1 MAESYEPVILMRL
14 EKLAISKKE
23 KVVTLNHAPAE
34 PISVRRLMVVVLMRP
49 LRMFLE
55 PMVLFTDLFLVL
67 EYSMFFLYFEA
78 YPFIF
83 KGMSTFIHVDKS
95 V

>member
-1 MAESYEPVILMRL
+1 MRL
-14 EKLAISKKE
+14 EKITISKTE
-23 KVVTLNHAPAE
+23 KVVTLNHPRPE
-34 PISVRRLMVVVLMRP
+34 HIDVKQLVVVVLMRP
-49 LRMFLE
+49 IRMFLE

-83 KGMSTFIHVDKS
+83 KGMSTLTDVDRS